1 MSQWLSVK
9 SLQAIMELTRLRP
22 GPSRAATRAQ
32 RSAILGI
39 ALLVASCGSPGG
51 SSGSHKPPP
60 AAVEL
65 ATVERK
71 GIRDIV
77 DLVGQLEAEESVSVR
92 SETEGILEAVT
103 FEEGHAVSKG
113 QLLFKLRD
121 DQQAARLREAEAQ
134 LVLAKETYERAR
146 TLVRQKAV
154 SQVELDTATAELQVA
169 QARRDLAQVELE
181 RTEIRAP
188 FDGVLGAR
196 LVSPGKRIDPDM
208 DLVRIDAVERL
219 RLVFT
224 VPEIAVPLVR
234 VGMSLTLTV
243 APLPGKSFPGQVYF
257 VAPSLDPTNRR
268 LLLKAWVPNEEHLL
282 RPGLFA
288 NIQVEIDRRDDAL
301 VVPES
306 ALAYDMQGS
315 FVWRVSSDMI
325 AERVSVHLGLRR
337 PGEVEI
343 TSGLQAGDRI
353 VSAGTN
359 KVTAGTRVQLAA
371 LTPKDEAITAAGD
384 AL

>member
-1 MSQWLSVK
+1 
-9 SLQAIMELTRLRP
+9 
-22 GPSRAATRAQ
+22 
-32 RSAILGI
+32 
-39 ALLVASCGSPGG
+39 
-51 SSGSHKPPP
+51 
-60 AAVEL
+60 VEL